1 MLFAA
6 LEWLKTSDEVP
17 TVTVDHLHAAQVLAE
32 GWRESAHR
40 LLEQLDRSGEAVG
53 ERRQQ
58 DRLINTIR
66 QAGAGG
72 IALRELYRNL
82 NFSAKQARQ
91 LAQDLVRAGLIEER
105 RMDRAEWF
113 VAAEFVTSQS

>member
-1 MLFAA
+1 MI
-6 LEWLKTSDEVP
+6 
-17 TVTVDHLHAAQVLAE
+17 
-32 GWRESAHR
+32 
-40 LLEQLDRSGEAVG
+40 

-58 DRLINTIR
+58 DRLLNTIR

-91 LAQDLVRAGLIEER
+91 LAQDLMRAGLIEER

-113 VAAEFVTSQS
+113 VAAEFITSQS